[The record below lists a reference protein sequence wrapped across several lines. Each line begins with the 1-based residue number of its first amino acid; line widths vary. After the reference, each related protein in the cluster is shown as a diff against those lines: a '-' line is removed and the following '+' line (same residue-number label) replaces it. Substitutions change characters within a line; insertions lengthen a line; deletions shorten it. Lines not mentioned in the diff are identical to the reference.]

1 MDPDREKLFGGLA
14 ILGGVLS
21 VIVSVPSSWYGLRPR
36 DSYVFDPQPLSPMW
50 IERELVPVLT
60 VIAIVALLIGLL
72 GLVVRDWSTFGRV
85 RRWGGVGSILGLGGL
100 TVAVPVIL
108 YASRGRPGVGA
119 IVVLGAFAG
128 GVISALFL
136 ALGLLLL
143 GYGYRA
149 QHRERIGYAFL
160 GVLVVVSVLGFFA
173 PSPYDSLLASL
184 PVAIAWVIVGHD
196 LWNNPG
202 T

>member
-1 MDPDREKLFGGLA
+1 MDPVRAKVFGGLA
-14 ILGGVLS
+14 TLGGVLS

-60 VIAIVALLIGLL
+60 VIALFCLTIGLL
-72 GLVVRDWSTFGRV
+72 GLVLRDWSSFGRV

-100 TVAVPVIL
+100 SVAVPVFL
-108 YASRGRPGVGA
+108 YASRGNPGIGA

-128 GVISALFL
+128 GAISALIL

-149 QHRERIGYAFL
+149 QNRERIGYAFL
-160 GVLVVVSVLGFFA
+160 GVLIAVPVLGFFA
-173 PSPYDSLLASL
+173 PSPYDSLLASI